1 MGVCHL
7 LVLALATLTLTEA
20 VAATTTT
27 TGTVRLKT
35 RAAIYQGERLSVKI
49 DDGGGKKIIDRFAG
63 IRYGQPPK
71 KSLRFRRPRP
81 AWQLEGGE
89 GSSPRMEIDATKF
102 NDNCPQ
108 QPGFVEHL
116 ALHTKQTS
124 EDCLHLN
131 VWAPKFDDQHGK
143 LRPVLVWLHGGSFIS
158 DSAARHLYDG
168 QRLAALGDVVVVSVN
183 YRLDTL
189 GFLYSGPEKLNQTEA
204 ADGNLAL
211 WDQAL
216 ALEWVQE
223 NIVYFN
229 GDPERVTIAGHN
241 AGATSVGLHL
251 LSPQSRG
258 RLFQRALLMSG
269 SIFTQLVATTRKAST
284 EIAQNWAQ
292 EVNKRLN
299 CGDGQ
304 HWTIETLNCLRKAST
319 DQLLKVLNPL
329 GENPFAP
336 EVVLGDDFLPFES
349 LIEAVQLLSS
359 SKQSINIMFGSTND
373 EGGLVLPM
381 LSSTIFSL
389 LTPKDLSQHEAY
401 QELVK
406 FASKLIPARGVR
418 SKSIDGHEVA
428 RYYINQKSGGNYNRA
443 IGEAIGDFYV
453 TCPLAEFGRRLTRP
467 SNNTSAIYQYLWSE
481 KFAPHTEMPC
491 ADWMGA
497 CHGTDVAMLFGLPFA
512 HEGDFARH
520 DRQSSRN
527 FIRAVSGFVHT
538 G

>member
-1 MGVCHL
+1 MLLHV
-7 LVLALATLTLTEA
+7 LVLVLATLTLTEA
-20 VAATTTT
+20 A
-27 TGTVRLKT
+27 GNVRLKT
-35 RAAIYQGERLSVKI
+35 RTAIYQGERLLVKI
-49 DDGGGKKIIDRFAG
+49 NDESEKIIDRFAG

-71 KSLRFRRPRP
+71 GSLRFRRSRP
-81 AWQLEGGE
+81 SWQLDGVENG
-89 GSSPRMEIDATKF
+89 PRLEIDATKF
-102 NDNCPQ
+102 GNNCPQ

-116 ALHTKQTS
+116 SLYTKETS
-124 EDCLHLN
+124 EDCLYLN
-131 VWAPKFDDQHGK
+131 VWAPKFDAKHAK
-143 LRPVLVWLHGGSFIS
+143 LRPVLVWFPGGSFIS

-168 QRLAALGDVVVVSVN
+168 QRLAALGDVVVVTIN
-183 YRLDTL
+183 YRLDTF
-189 GFLYSGPEKLNQTEA
+189 GFLYSGPKKLNQTEA

-269 SIFTQLVATTRKAST
+269 SIFTQLVATTQKTSFQVA
-284 EIAQNWAQ
+284 ENWAQ
-292 EVNKRLN
+292 EANKRIK
-299 CGDGQ
+299 CGQGQ
-304 HWTIETLNCLRKAST
+304 HWTIETLNCLRKAPT

-336 EVVLGDDFLPFES
+336 EVVIGDNFLPFES
-349 LIEAVQLLSS
+349 LIKAVQLLSS
-359 SKQSINIMFGSTND
+359 SEQSINIMFGSTND
-373 EGGLVLPM
+373 EGSLVLPM

-389 LTPKDLSQHEAY
+389 LNPKDLSQHEAY
-401 QELVK
+401 EELAK
-406 FASKLIPARGVR
+406 FSSKLIPARGVQ
-418 SKSIDGHEVA
+418 SNNIDGAEVA
-428 RYYINQKSGGNYNRA
+428 RYYINQKTGGNYNRV

-453 TCPLAEFGRRLTRP
+453 TCPLTEFARRLIRP
-467 SNNTSAIYQYLWSE
+467 SNTSSIYQYLWSE
-481 KFAPHTEMPC
+481 KLAPHTEIPC

-512 HEGDFARH
+512 NEGDFVRK
-520 DRQSSRN
+520 DRQSSKN
-527 FIRAVSGFVHT
+527 FIRAISGFVHT